1 VSRASGE
8 AQTLPVLRVQ
18 EPADIPDQGLSLD
31 ADVVVIGSGAG
42 GAVAAYEL
50 SRAGVKV
57 VVLEA
62 GDYVPSERFTER
74 LTDSMQ
80 MMYVEAGNQANA
92 TGDLVVL
99 QGSCIGG
106 STVVNAAICFRTPD
120 AVLESWG
127 KDYGLD
133 NLSPQALA
141 PYFDRVE
148 RNLHIHEN
156 GPHEINRNG
165 QLIAEGAKKL
175 GIPAGPLSRNVKDCA
190 LTGHCV
196 AGCKVDRKQ
205 SMLVSYL
212 PWASELGAQI
222 LSGTRAET
230 FEVKNGRITQV
241 NAVATDE
248 HGKKKRVAVRAGLVV
263 VAAGAIH
270 TPLLFE
276 DNALGN
282 SSGLIGHNF
291 ACHPSTIM
299 VGEHEE
305 DIYPWVGATVSTYAG
320 SIENPS
326 DGSYLI
332 EAGAGG
338 PLEFGAAS
346 AGGVGHEYV
355 DFIRN
360 TKKLLAAVTLIH
372 DHNVGRV
379 YRENGRK
386 RIDYGLDDRDFVSMQ
401 EAFRNTAR
409 IYFAAGAKR
418 VFLPMARR
426 TVIESA
432 DQIDSMINALE
443 NEKHQYRMYSYHPQG
458 TMRMGSD
465 PTKSVVGPD
474 GRMHDLDNVY
484 VVDAS
489 LFPTT
494 LLVNPQETVYA
505 IASYL
510 SEGIVTRG

>member
-1 VSRASGE
+1 MIRASGA

-92 TGDLVVL
+92 TGDLIVL

-248 HGKKKRVAVRAGLVV
+248 HGKKKPVAVRAGLVV

-270 TPLLFE
+270 TPLLFQ
-276 DNALGN
+276 DNVLGN

-291 ACHPSTIM
+291 ACHPSSIM
-299 VGEHEE
+299 LGEHEE

-320 SIENPS
+320 SIENPKE
-326 DGSYLI
+326 GSYLI

-338 PLEFGAAS
+338 PLEFATVS
-346 AGGVGHEYV
+346 EGGLGGEYI

-372 DHNVGRV
+372 DHNVGRI

-386 RIDYGLDDRDFVSMQ
+386 RIDYDLDDRDFVSMQ
-401 EAFRNTAR
+401 EAFRNAAK

-418 VFLPMARR
+418 VFLPTAKR

-432 DQIDSMINALE
+432 DQVDRMINALK
-443 NEKHQYRMYSYHPQG
+443 NERHQYKMLSYHPQG
-458 TMRMGSD
+458 TMRMGAD

-505 IASYL
+505 MASYL
-510 SEGIVTRG
+510 SDRIVARG